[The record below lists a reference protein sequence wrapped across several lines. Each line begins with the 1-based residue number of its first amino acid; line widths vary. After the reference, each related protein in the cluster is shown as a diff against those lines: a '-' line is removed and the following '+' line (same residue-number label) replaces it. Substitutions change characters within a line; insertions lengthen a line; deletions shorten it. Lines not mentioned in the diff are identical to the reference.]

1 MPGPYDGIQNAEDAK
16 ARAKSV
22 GDKPLHPT
30 AAGSFYPNE
39 QYNAAHASMTMGIPI
54 TVASMTEQG
63 RQIMEHVLPDVVNLF
78 LRKNNGYGGTES
90 LPPLGLRGYFTDIY
104 RKLPKLKRAVWDG
117 GTVAANEFESTEEI
131 LMDLIGSCLLML
143 WQLKFGGEDDIQRA
157 AVERMEA
164 KAREALKA
172 EYKSKG

>member
-1 MPGPYDGIQNAEDAK
+1 MPGPVEPNMSDIGIEN
-16 ARAKSV
+16 
-22 GDKPLHPT
+22 DK
-30 AAGSFYPNE
+30 FFRPNE

-63 RQIMEHVLPDVVNLF
+63 KQIMEYVLPDVVNLF
-78 LRKNNGYGGTES
+78 LRKSNGYGGTES
-90 LPPLGLRGYFTDIY
+90 LPSLGLRGYFTDIY
-104 RKLPKLKRAVWDG
+104 RKLPKLKLMVWDQHG
-117 GTVAANEFESTEEI
+117 AIDSNEFESTEEI

-157 AVERMEA
+157 AVERMEV

-172 EYKSKG
+172 EYKNKG